1 MHGHHV
7 EEELCVCFHVA
18 RPKVIRYIKRERPKV
33 VSMISQCLSAGT
45 GCGWCIPFLQK
56 LHEDVMAGREPE
68 QQMSRDEYLARR
80 AAYHERLHSLKASGE
95 DAANAKRLAHDGDE
109 TAKSPEQP

>member
-7 EEELCVCFHVA
+7 EDELCVCFHVS
-18 RPKVIRYIKRERPKV
+18 RPKIIRWVKRERPKV

-56 LHEDVMAGREPE
+56 IHEDVLAGREPGP
-68 QQMSRDEYLARR
+68 QMSREEYLARR
-80 AAYHERLHSLKASGE
+80 AAYHERLNSLRASGE
-95 DAANAKRLAHDGDE
+95 DAENAKRLAR
-109 TAKSPEQP
+109 KPEDLPS